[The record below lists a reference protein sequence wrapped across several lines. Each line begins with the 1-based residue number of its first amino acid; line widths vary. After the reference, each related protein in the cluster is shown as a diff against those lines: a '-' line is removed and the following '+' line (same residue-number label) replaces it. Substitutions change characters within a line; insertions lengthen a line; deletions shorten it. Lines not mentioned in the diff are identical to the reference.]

1 MAKALLVIGIH
12 REELAFG
19 RAVAALVD
27 RSRIDVLEIPE
38 GLPGRN
44 PRADEHF
51 QHGKLHRELYLQ
63 LLPHMRRY
71 RMMIDLHTGLDEGGP
86 CADLYTLDPAR
97 LTSFLH
103 EPAARLIQLGAESRQ
118 YPHGIT
124 VIPPEVWHAPDCLYV
139 GLEIYLAKVGAG
151 ETAEHHYARALI
163 ESLAHAAVPAMVHA

>member
-1 MAKALLVIGIH
+1 MANALLVIGIH

-19 RAVAALVD
+19 RAVAAQVD

-71 RMMIDLHTGLDEGGP
+71 RMMIDLHTGLDESGP
-86 CADLYTLDPAR
+86 CADLYTRDPAR
-97 LTSFLH
+97 LAPALR
-103 EPAARLIQLGAESRQ
+103 EPAARLIQIGAEGGQ
-118 YPHGIT
+118 FPHGKT
-124 VIPPEVWHAPDCLYV
+124 VIPPEVWQARDCLYV

-151 ETAEHHYARALI
+151 ETAEQRFAHDLV
-163 ESLAHAAVPAMVHA
+163 ETLAEAAQP